1 MSVATAGDLPLLA
14 TSAELRSH
22 GNYAKNSTFR
32 IIFYEATS
40 CRPRTFTWPMQKTIY
55 SPEHRLFL
63 DLLKH
68 CREAQGVTQTELAS
82 RLDWQQALVSRTE
95 RGARRIDV
103 LELRRWLGALDIELA
118 EFIAELEEVLQKNT
132 PPGTRKPRKQKAS

>member
-1 MSVATAGDLPLLA
+1 
-14 TSAELRSH
+14 
-22 GNYAKNSTFR
+22 
-32 IIFYEATS
+32 
-40 CRPRTFTWPMQKTIY
+40 MQKTIY